1 VSIKQEF
8 WQTLLSY
15 CLFLKIK
22 RRLFYMETVRIGV
35 IGLGWFGEMH
45 VDTYR
50 GVHGAKVIAVCT
62 RRPDRLEE
70 VAQKYD
76 IPKTYRDY
84 NDLLADPEVDAV
96 SICTHAKDHL
106 APMLAAMR
114 SGKHVL
120 LEKPMS
126 VSPEECSQILA
137 ASKNCSQNLMVGH
150 ICRFENNYAIAREE
164 IRNGRIGD
172 ILSIYSRRNV
182 GAARA
187 NSHLFVVSS
196 ISGDAVHDIDIM
208 NWMVGTR
215 AKSVYAMARTA
226 ADVPN
231 PDVGWVNIK
240 YANGSLGVAES
251 QWTLPGGSPYAI
263 DQKMEIM
270 GTRGVIY
277 ICDPAQPLVIDD
289 GTRREIPD
297 TVYWPVV
304 HGRRAGA
311 LHTELQYFVDCIIKG
326 VKPNITTLEESGEV
340 IRICTAAEESAR
352 TDRVIML

>member
-1 VSIKQEF
+1 
-8 WQTLLSY
+8 
-15 CLFLKIK
+15 
-22 RRLFYMETVRIGV
+22 MEKVRVGV

-50 GVHGAKVIAVCT
+50 GVHGAQVTAICT
-62 RRPDRLEE
+62 RRPDRLAEI
-70 VAQKYD
+70 AGKYG
-76 IPKTYRDY
+76 IAKTYRDY

-106 APMLAAMR
+106 APMLAAMK

-126 VSPEECSQILA
+126 VSLDECNQILK
-137 ASKNCSQNLMVGH
+137 ASQSCSQNLMVGH

-164 IRNGRIGD
+164 IKNGRIGD

-182 GAARA
+182 GSARA

-196 ISGDAVHDIDIM
+196 ITGDAVHDIDIM
-208 NWMVGTR
+208 NWMVEAK

-231 PDVGWVNIK
+231 PDVGFVNIK
-240 YANGSLGVAES
+240 FENGSLGMAES
-251 QWTLPGGSPYAI
+251 QWTLPDGSPFGI

-270 GTRGVIY
+270 GTKGVIY
-277 ICDPAQPLVIDD
+277 ISDPSQPLIIDD
-289 GTRREIPD
+289 GVRRDIPD
-297 TVYWPVV
+297 TTYWPVV
-304 HGRRAGA
+304 HGQRAGA
-311 LHTELQYFVDCIIKG
+311 LHAEIQYFIDCIIKG
-326 VKPNITTLEESGEV
+326 VKPTITTLEDSREV
-340 IRICTAAEESAR
+340 IRICTVAEESAR
-352 TDRVIML
+352 TGKVIQL